1 MISRRLLMAT
11 MPALALPARL
21 GAAVPDD
28 ADARLTLMIRMRG
41 STDDRLCAGWLD
53 AERSTVIDGEIVPF
67 CRILAGTV
75 SRFQRRGDL
84 FEATVLEVAYYLDP
98 KSGEILEKF
107 RFPGAAE
114 AVTVPPYRAGPA
126 KVRYATEIDEW
137 EENNPTAKGA
147 ASTSFAPR
155 SSVHLQRNIG
165 APTIAN
171 GSVYMRSNEYGRVY
185 PDRAAPPTIFYRE
198 WMIWRAAEQDA
209 LRMAAPSI
217 PADFMYSA
225 LSSWRPWMK
234 MGATKGHTA
243 ENGRGAKVAG
253 PDAFPKALRDLI
265 KASDPD
271 ILNDP
276 IGVLG

>member
-1 MISRRLLMAT
+1 MISRRQLIAT
-11 MPALALPARL
+11 TPALMLPARL
-21 GAAVPDD
+21 RAARPDD
-28 ADARLTLMIRMRG
+28 PASRLTMMIRMRG
-41 STDDRLCAGWLD
+41 STDDRVCAGWLD

-75 SRFQRRGDL
+75 SRFQKRDDVY
-84 FEATVLEVAYYLDP
+84 EATTLEVAYYLDL
-98 KSGEILEKF
+98 KTGEILEKF
-107 RFPGAAE
+107 RFPGATE
-114 AVTVPPYRAGPA
+114 AVPVPLYRTGPA
-126 KVRYATEIDEW
+126 KIRFAAEIDEW
-137 EENNPTAKGA
+137 EENIPATKGA

-165 APTIAN
+165 APTFSN

-198 WMIWRAAEQDA
+198 WMIWRAAERDA
-209 LRMAAPSI
+209 LDGTAPSI

-234 MGATKGHTA
+234 MGAIKGHTA

-253 PDAFPKALRDLI
+253 PKAFPKPLQDLI
-265 KASDPD
+265 KARDPD

-276 IGVLG
+276 VSLLG